1 MQQNS
6 TTGKKSLYHAA
17 AGRDKQLREL
27 YAEGG
32 GFSTGGGADRMREEG
47 MTMRIRTWLGIVAL
61 LAAATAGAAPQASKT
76 AGQRDPEMI
85 DLQAYQKL
93 VAQYRGKPL
102 LVNFWATW
110 CEPCRHEYP
119 MLNELAKQ
127 YAPQGLKVVGVSLDD
142 DGDLILMRRFL
153 ARYKPI
159 FPNYRKKA
167 GGIDAFTQA
176 VLPGWT
182 GSLPVSVF
190 YGKDGQQAGHMLGEG
205 TREKYEEAIRALL
218 ISGSN

>member
-1 MQQNS
+1 MIM
-6 TTGKKSLYHAA
+6 
-17 AGRDKQLREL
+17 
-27 YAEGG
+27 
-32 GFSTGGGADRMREEG
+32 RMR
-47 MTMRIRTWLGIVAL
+47 TCFVSLVL
-61 LAAATAGAAPQASKT
+61 LAAATVLAAPQARET
-76 AGQRDPEMI
+76 ARARDPEMI
-85 DLQAYQKL
+85 DLAGYQKL
-93 VAQYRGKPL
+93 LEQYDGKPL

-110 CEPCRHEYP
+110 CEPCRDEYP
-119 MLNELAKQ
+119 MLNELAKK

-167 GGIDAFTQA
+167 GGIQVFTQA

-182 GSLPVSVF
+182 GSLPVSIF

-205 TREKYEEAIRALL
+205 TREKYEAAIRTLL
-218 ISGSN
+218 ASGSN

>member
-1 MQQNS
+1 
-6 TTGKKSLYHAA
+6 
-17 AGRDKQLREL
+17 
-27 YAEGG
+27 
-32 GFSTGGGADRMREEG
+32 MRNRSVLVVFG
-47 MTMRIRTWLGIVAL
+47 M
-61 LAAATAGAAPQASKT
+61 LAAMTAFAGPQAPKSAAP
-76 AGQRDPEMI
+76 RDPELI
-85 DLQAYQKL
+85 DAQGYQKL
-93 VAQYRGKPL
+93 VEQYRGKPL

-167 GGIDAFTQA
+167 GGEEAFRRA
-176 VLPGWT
+176 ALDGWT
-182 GSLPVSVF
+182 GALPASVF
-190 YGKDGQQAGHMLGEG
+190 YGKDGRPAGHVLGEG
-205 TREKYEEAIRALL
+205 SRETYETAIRALL
-218 ISGSN
+218 AAGTN

>member
-1 MQQNS
+1 MN
-6 TTGKKSLYHAA
+6 
-17 AGRDKQLREL
+17 
-27 YAEGG
+27 
-32 GFSTGGGADRMREEG
+32 MR
-47 MTMRIRTWLGIVAL
+47 TRIWLVVVIL
-61 LAAATAGAAPQASKT
+61 LAAATTMAAPQASKT
-76 AGQRDPEMI
+76 AAVHDPEMI
-85 DLQAYQKL
+85 DLQGYQKL
-93 VAQYRGKPL
+93 VSQYHGKPL

-167 GGIDAFTQA
+167 GEINAFTQA
-176 VLPGWT
+176 VLPGWR

-205 TREKYEEAIRALL
+205 TREKYEEAIRSLL
-218 ISGSN
+218 NSGSN